1 MHNEIEWFIISWSL
15 PVIHIDHVDKEK
27 EEKRKTNKLERF
39 QYSKFWPKTIHS

>member
-27 EEKRKTNKLERF
+27 EEKRKKQTNWKGFNIVILA
-39 QYSKFWPKTIHS
+39 